1 MLSSRSLSVFTLGI
15 SPDRPRIYLCAVM
28 SRSILRA
35 LVLPA
40 ALCVALAGCRPAP
53 GPADADHPTSAPAPE
68 GDGFAAEAE
77 TYEAAERVIWQ
88 KPDLVIDQLGDVKGK
103 VIADL
108 GAGTGYFSR
117 RLAYVGAKV
126 IAIDIDPNAIRWM
139 EEQRARF
146 PPELQERLAIR
157 QAMPDDPGLAP
168 DEVDKVLL
176 VNTYTYIQDR
186 QAYFTRLREAIRPGG
201 MILVIDFKKK
211 DTPFGPDMEDRL
223 DEKQVIDELQSAGY
237 HVMAVDDTS
246 LDYQYMITFRRD

>member
-1 MLSSRSLSVFTLGI
+1 MIR
-15 SPDRPRIYLCAVM
+15 A
-28 SRSILRA
+28 ILRA
-35 LVLPA
+35 FVLPA
-40 ALCVALAGCRPAP
+40 VLGTALAGCRPTP
-53 GPADADHPTSAPAPE
+53 GPADAVQPPAESSPVAE
-68 GDGFAAEAE
+68 ADGFAAEAE

-88 KPDLVIDQLGDVKGK
+88 KPDLVIDRLGDVKGK

-146 PPELQERLAIR
+146 PPELQERLVIR
-157 QAMPDDPGLAP
+157 QAQPDDPGLAP

-176 VNTYTYIQDR
+176 VNTYTFIQDR
-186 QAYFTRLREAIRPGG
+186 KAYFTRLREAIRPGG

>member
-1 MLSSRSLSVFTLGI
+1 MSS
-15 SPDRPRIYLCAVM
+15 
-28 SRSILRA
+28 SIFRA
-35 LVLPA
+35 LLLPP
-40 ALCVALAGCRPAP
+40 ALCLALAGCRPAP
-53 GPADADHPTSAPAPE
+53 GPADAAQPPVEQTPAAE
-68 GDGFAAEAE
+68 VEGFAAEAE

-88 KPDLVIDQLGDVKGK
+88 KPDLVIDRLGEVKGK

-157 QAMPDDPGLAP
+157 LAKPDDPQLAP

-223 DEKQVIDELQSAGY
+223 DEKQVMDELQAAGY
-237 HVMAVDDTS
+237 HVMTVDDTS